1 MGRWMAVI
9 LGLILLAGWVTP
21 ALAVEGNLT
30 ISDREIIERL
40 TRLEEGQKSL
50 EKRIDSL
57 DKRIDG
63 LDKRIDGLDKRID
76 GLQSQINGLQSQ
88 ISDLH
93 NLIVGG
99 FGIVFVG
106 IFGLFGF
113 VIWDRRTAIT
123 PVVRKTRELEEREEL
138 TVRVLKAYA
147 DKEPRLAEV
156 MRSLGLL

>member
-40 TRLEEGQKSL
+40 TRLEEGQKAL
-50 EKRIDSL
+50 E
-57 DKRIDG
+57 
-63 LDKRIDGLDKRID
+63 KRID
-76 GLQSQINGLQSQ
+76 GLQDSLQSQ

-93 NLIVGG
+93 NLVVGG

-147 DKEPRLAEV
+147 DKEPGLAEI

>member
-50 EKRIDSL
+50 EKRID
-57 DKRIDG
+57 
-63 LDKRIDGLDKRID
+63 GLDKRID

-93 NLIVGG
+93 NLIIGG

>member
-1 MGRWMAVI
+1 MGRWMTVI
-9 LGLILLAGWVTP
+9 LVIILLAGWVTP

-50 EKRIDSL
+50 EKRIDS
-57 DKRIDG
+57 

>member
-50 EKRIDSL
+50 EKRID
-57 DKRIDG
+57 
-63 LDKRIDGLDKRID
+63 

-93 NLIVGG
+93 NLVVGG

-147 DKEPRLAEV
+147 EKEPRLAEI

>member
-9 LGLILLAGWVTP
+9 LVIILLAGWVTP

-50 EKRIDSL
+50 EKRID
-57 DKRIDG
+57 G

-76 GLQSQINGLQSQ
+76 GLQSQ

>member
-50 EKRIDSL
+50 EKRID
-57 DKRIDG
+57 
-63 LDKRIDGLDKRID
+63 GLDKRID

-93 NLIVGG
+93 NLIIGG

-138 TVRVLKAYA
+138 TVKVLKAYA

>member
-50 EKRIDSL
+50 EKRID
-57 DKRIDG
+57 
-63 LDKRIDGLDKRID
+63 GLDKRID

-93 NLIVGG
+93 NLIIGG

-147 DKEPRLAEV
+147 DKEPGLAEI

>member
-1 MGRWMAVI
+1 MKKGDITHLADREETMGRWMAVI
-9 LGLILLAGWVTP
+9 LGIVFLIWWCIP
-21 ALAVEGNLT
+21 ALAVEWNLT

-40 TRLEEGQKSL
+40 TRLEEGQNAL
-50 EKRIDSL
+50 EKRID
-57 DKRIDG
+57 
-63 LDKRIDGLDKRID
+63 
-76 GLQSQINGLQSQ
+76 GLQSQ

-113 VIWDRRTAIT
+113 VIWDRRTAIS
-123 PVVRKTRELEEREEL
+123 PVVRKTRELEEHKDL
-138 TVRVLKAYA
+138 TFRVLKAYA
-147 DKEPRLAEV
+147 QKEPGLAEI

>member
-1 MGRWMAVI
+1 MGYYLNRQGNRWMAI
-9 LGLILLAGWVTP
+9 TLGIVFLIWWCIP

-40 TRLEEGQKSL
+40 TRLEEGQKAV
-50 EKRIDSL
+50 EKRISD
-57 DKRIDG
+57 
-63 LDKRIDGLDKRID
+63 LDKRID

-113 VIWDRRTAIT
+113 VIWDRRTAIS
-123 PVVRKTRELEEREEL
+123 PVVRKTRELEEHKDL
-138 TVRVLKAYA
+138 TFRVLKAYA
-147 DKEPRLAEV
+147 QKEPGLAEI

>member
-9 LGLILLAGWVTP
+9 LGIVFLIWWCIP

-40 TRLEEGQKSL
+40 TRLEEGQNAL
-50 EKRIDSL
+50 EKRID
-57 DKRIDG
+57 
-63 LDKRIDGLDKRID
+63 
-76 GLQSQINGLQSQ
+76 GLQSQ

-113 VIWDRRTAIT
+113 VIWDRRTAIS
-123 PVVRKTRELEEREEL
+123 PVVRKTRELEEHKDL
-138 TVRVLKAYA
+138 TFRVLKAYA
-147 DKEPRLAEV
+147 QKEPGLAEI

>member
-1 MGRWMAVI
+1 MKKGDITHLADREETMGRWMAVI
-9 LGLILLAGWVTP
+9 LGIVFLIWWCIP

-40 TRLEEGQKSL
+40 TRLEEGQNAL
-50 EKRIDSL
+50 EKRID
-57 DKRIDG
+57 
-63 LDKRIDGLDKRID
+63 
-76 GLQSQINGLQSQ
+76 GLQSQ

-113 VIWDRRTAIT
+113 VIWDRRTAIS
-123 PVVRKTRELEEREEL
+123 PVVRKTRELEEHKDL
-138 TVRVLKAYA
+138 TFRVLKAYA
-147 DKEPRLAEV
+147 QKEPGLAEI

>member
-1 MGRWMAVI
+1 MAI
-9 LGLILLAGWVTP
+9 TLGIVFLIWWCIP

-40 TRLEEGQKSL
+40 TRLEEGQNAL
-50 EKRIDSL
+50 EKRID
-57 DKRIDG
+57 
-63 LDKRIDGLDKRID
+63 
-76 GLQSQINGLQSQ
+76 GLQSQ

-113 VIWDRRTAIT
+113 VIWDRRTAIS
-123 PVVRKTRELEEREEL
+123 PVVRKTRELEEHKDL
-138 TVRVLKAYA
+138 TFRVLKAYA
-147 DKEPRLAEV
+147 QKEPGLAEI